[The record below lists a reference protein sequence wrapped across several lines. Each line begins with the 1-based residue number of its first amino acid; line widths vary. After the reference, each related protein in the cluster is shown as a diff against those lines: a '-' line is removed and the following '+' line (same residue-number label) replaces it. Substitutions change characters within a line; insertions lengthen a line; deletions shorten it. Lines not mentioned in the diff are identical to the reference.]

1 MDMRA
6 KILVGLANA
15 SQNYGIQP
23 RGKLTA
29 QILRDIW
36 EIGVNRVDS
45 AKDYEFAEEVLAET
59 KLNWRVQT
67 KFKLPKLYDSFDDL
81 LRAAKIA
88 IENIEV
94 QCLLVHTPDLFQIT
108 RANQVVLDLKKISEV
123 LEIPQVGISIYRPHE
138 LELLEDWQNLDV
150 LQFPHNPLDTNCLD
164 WLGSNRKGKFPKLQ
178 ARSVYLQG
186 LLISE
191 TSHNVNLPSRLSDT
205 LSEWKKWTIDLGIDS
220 QAYCAAFAFGN
231 PEIDEIVIG
240 VDSAKQLRQLISKAV
255 GPKDLPIYPK
265 VIPAEL
271 TDPRR
276 WSH

>member
-6 KILVGLANA
+6 NILVGLANA
-15 SQNYGIQP
+15 SPNYGIQP

-45 AKDYEFAEEVLAET
+45 ARDYEFAEEVLAET

-67 KFKLPKLYDSFDDL
+67 KFKLPKVYDSFDDL

-94 QCLLVHTPDLFQIT
+94 ECLLVHTPDLFQIS

-138 LELLEDWQNLDV
+138 LELLQDWQNLDV

-164 WLGSNRKGKFPKLQ
+164 WLRLIRKGKFPKLQ
-178 ARSVYLQG
+178 ARSIYLQG

-191 TSHNVNLPSRLSDT
+191 TSHNVNLPIRLSEI
-205 LSEWKKWTIDLGIDS
+205 LSAWEKWTIDLGINS
-220 QAYCAAFAFGN
+220 QAYCATFAFGN
-231 PEIDEIVIG
+231 LEIDEIVVG
-240 VDSAKQLRQLISKAV
+240 VDSAEQLRQLISNV
-255 GPKDLPIYPK
+255 VEPKDLPVYPK
-265 VIPAEL
+265 VIPAEF

-276 WSH
+276 WSY